1 MNKTYK
7 PNCLYQDKGS
17 TYKFKR

>member
-7 PNCLYQDKGS
+7 PNCL
-17 TYKFKR
+17 